1 MCVILNPPLLSS
13 PLLGISFETFV
24 MAIVK
29 GGGNKD
35 PSSIPSMTFSSTSS
49 IPRSFKYDVLLSFR
63 DEDTRTNF
71 IDHLYSSLQ
80 MKSIYTY
87 KEDERTNKEKRIN
100 DELIRSIED
109 SRFYIIIFSKNYA
122 SSSWCLDE
130 LVKIMECDK

>member
-1 MCVILNPPLLSS
+1 
-13 PLLGISFETFV
+13 
-24 MAIVK
+24 
-29 GGGNKD
+29 
-35 PSSIPSMTFSSTSS
+35 MTFSSTSS

-130 LVKIMECDK
+130 LSGHIAYPVLCDVVPSEVRNQSGAFRETFSKHEKEEAVGKWREAM